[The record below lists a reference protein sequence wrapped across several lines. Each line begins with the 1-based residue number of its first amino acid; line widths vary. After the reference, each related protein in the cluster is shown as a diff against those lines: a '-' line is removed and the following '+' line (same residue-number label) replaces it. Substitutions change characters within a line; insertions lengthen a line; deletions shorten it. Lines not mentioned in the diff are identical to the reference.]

1 MDAHSFD
8 PTGNT
13 VAIATSTASAATA
26 LTDTG
31 VGPESRDYRL
41 YNSGTVIIY
50 VAFGGVGVT
59 VVAPTAGAPAN
70 GIPIPGGA
78 IEVMRSSASEG
89 FIGTLASSGTPVLFV
104 TAGTGL

>member
-13 VAIATSTASAATA
+13 VAIATTTTSAATA

-31 VGPESRDYRL
+31 VGPESRDYRI
-41 YNSGTVIIY
+41 YNSGSVIVY
-50 VAFGGVGVT
+50 VAFGGSGLV
-59 VVAPTAGAPAN
+59 VVAPGAGAPAN

-78 IEVMRSSASEG
+78 IEVMRSSSSEG
-89 FIGTLASSGTPVLFV
+89 YIGTLAATGTATLFV
-104 TAGTGL
+104 TAGSGL

>member
-13 VAIATSTASAATA
+13 IAIATTTASAATA

-31 VGPESRDYRL
+31 VGPDSRDYRL
-41 YNSGTVIIY
+41 YNSGTDTVY
-50 VAFGGVGVT
+50 VAFGGSTLV
-59 VVAPTAGAPAN
+59 VVAPAAGIPAN

-78 IEVMRSSASEG
+78 IEVMRSSTSERY
-89 FIGTLASSGTPVLFV
+89 IGTLAAAGTPTLFV
-104 TAGTGL
+104 TAGSGL

>member
-13 VAIATSTASAATA
+13 IAIVTGVSAATA
-26 LTDTG
+26 LPDTG

-41 YNSGTVIIY
+41 YNSGTDTVY
-50 VAFGGVGVT
+50 VAFGTSTIVVTAPAAGV
-59 VVAPTAGAPAN
+59 PAN

-78 IEVMRSSASEG
+78 IEVMRSSTSERY
-89 FIGTLASSGTPVLFV
+89 IGTLAPSGTPTLFV
-104 TAGTGL
+104 TAGSGL